1 MKSDI
6 IQIDNQG
13 IGFQAALEQTALTA
27 RFKAL
32 DNRESLRLRLLT
44 EEMLGMLREITGET
58 EAKFWVEAEGKQFE
72 LHLLAHPII
81 TGRMRE
87 ELLSVSSTGRNAAA
101 VGVMGKLR
109 DIFERAYE
117 VTDVGDVSDYYTR
130 GLMLTS
136 GPEGIDPM
144 TFSVNASMVAWS
156 MQKYKTTVAAEKE
169 TDEAAMQEW
178 DELEKSIIANLADEV
193 SISIRAREVEMVV
206 YKSFGQK

>member
-13 IGFQAALEQTALTA
+13 IGFQDALEQTALSA
-27 RFKAL
+27 RFRAL
-32 DNRESLRLRLLT
+32 NDRESLRLRLLT

-58 EAKFWVEAEGKQFE
+58 EAKFWVESEGKQFE
-72 LHLLAHPII
+72 LHLLARPTI

>member
-13 IGFQAALEQTALTA
+13 IGFQDALEQTALTA
-27 RFKAL
+27 RFRGL

-58 EAKFWVEAEGKQFE
+58 EAKFWVESEGKQYE
-72 LHLLAHPII
+72 LHLLARPII

-109 DIFERAYE
+109 DIFERAYD
-117 VTDVGDVSDYYTR
+117 VTDVRDLSDYYSR
-130 GLMLTS
+130 GLILTAA
-136 GPEGIDPM
+136 PEEIDPM
-144 TFSVNASMVAWS
+144 TCSFNASVVAWS

-193 SISIRAREVEMVV
+193 SISIRGREVEMVV
-206 YKSFGQK
+206 YKNFGRE

>member
-13 IGFQAALEQTALTA
+13 IGFQDALEQTALTA
-27 RFKAL
+27 RFRGL

-58 EAKFWVEAEGKQFE
+58 EAKFWVESEGKQYE
-72 LHLLAHPII
+72 LHLLARPII

-109 DIFERAYE
+109 DIFERAYD
-117 VTDVGDVSDYYTR
+117 VTDVRDLSDYYSR
-130 GLMLTS
+130 GLILTAA
-136 GPEGIDPM
+136 PEEIDPM
-144 TFSVNASMVAWS
+144 TCSFNASVVAWS

-169 TDEAAMQEW
+169 TDESAMQEW

-193 SISIRAREVEMVV
+193 SISIRGREVEMVV
-206 YKSFGQK
+206 YKNFGRE

>member
-13 IGFQAALEQTALTA
+13 IGFQDALEQTALSA
-27 RFKAL
+27 RFRAL
-32 DNRESLRLRLLT
+32 NDRESLRLRLLT

-58 EAKFWVEAEGKQFE
+58 EAKFWVESEGKQFE
-72 LHLLAHPII
+72 LHLLARPII

-117 VTDVGDVSDYYTR
+117 VTDVRDVSDYYTR

-206 YKSFGQK
+206 FKSFGQK